1 MKIETI
7 KYLESRIHS
16 VTQEKK
22 EFEEKCNLLIK
33 DLELIQE
40 HKKKLELNYQ
50 EELLVQNEKIVQIT
64 GYAESLEVK
73 YNKHIKEQITPIV
86 SVAFD

>member
-1 MKIETI
+1 M
-7 KYLESRIHS
+7 ESRIHIL
-16 VTQEKK
+16 TQEKK

-40 HKKKLELNYQ
+40 HKKKLEINYQ

-64 GYAESLEVK
+64 GYAESLELK
-73 YNKHIKEQITPIV
+73 YNKRVKEHITPIV
-86 SVAFD
+86 SK